1 MSDSEDAYK
10 TNEMARKRQKCLDG
24 KEEEIDST
32 AACSI
37 CFENASAANALLS
50 SHQCNTCKKEAWN
63 VCEVCNE
70 ALLSRVCP
78 FCKADYAALI
88 LVEVPGLHLSNV
100 RHPSTKDIDKKVLM
114 FKIKALESLI
124 PAGNTLLWCPS
135 GSTTTGRAGIG
146 RAIFSLPRTLGM
158 ASDPAAKLSAA
169 SAADAVDDDS
179 DKVFTISLNMEE
191 SALKLTSSH
200 NAGAG
205 TAYDSSTSCFDFVNS
220 TWSTLEAAA
229 EGPAEASATAVAT
242 PVESAGGGG
251 AAAAAAAET
260 PGEFPVQVIAAIA
273 PAPVPAPALPDFDL
287 DVDVSNL
294 TASQSAAK
302 ILRFA
307 ITTPDS
313 RLFLPVPVGT
323 WADME
328 EAWTAALQ

>member
-1 MSDSEDAYK
+1 MSDSEDDHK
-10 TNEMARKRQKCLDG
+10 INEMARKRQKCLDG
-24 KEEEIDST
+24 KEEEIDT
-32 AACSI
+32 IAACSI

-88 LVEVPGLHLSNV
+88 LYEVPGLHLSNV

-135 GSTTTGRAGIG
+135 GSTTTARAGVG
-146 RAIFSLPRTLGM
+146 RTIFSLPRTLGM

-169 SAADAVDDDS
+169 SAADAVNDDS

-191 SALKLTSSH
+191 SALKLRQQDNSGH

-205 TAYDSSTSCFDFVNS
+205 TTYDSSTSCFDFVNS
-220 TWSTLEAAA
+220 TWSALEAAA

-242 PVESAGGGG
+242 PVESA
-251 AAAAAAAET
+251 AAAET
-260 PGEFPVQVIAAIA
+260 RGEFPVQAIAAIA
-273 PAPVPAPALPDFDL
+273 PAPVPAPTLPDFDL

>member
-1 MSDSEDAYK
+1 
-10 TNEMARKRQKCLDG
+10 MARKRQKCLDG

-50 SHQCNTCKKEAWN
+50 SHQCNTCKREAWN

-88 LVEVPGLHLSNV
+88 LYEVPGLHLSNV

-146 RAIFSLPRTLGM
+146 RTIFSLPRTLGM

-191 SALKLTSSH
+191 SALKLRKQDNSSH
-200 NAGAG
+200 NAGTG
-205 TAYDSSTSCFDFVNS
+205 TAYDSNTSCFDFVNS

-242 PVESAGGGG
+242 PVETAGGGG
-251 AAAAAAAET
+251 AAAAAT

-313 RLFLPVPVGT
+313 RLFLPVPIST